1 MANVTQIF
9 VGVTVSIMMMGT
21 ILALPYLFTII
32 LVRRFRTASN
42 ILTANV
48 CFVSL
53 FGGVGF
59 YGTLYV
65 IQAFY
70 PTLLLRST
78 VLHIFSSYSEIVVN
92 CFMIYSMVIVT
103 INRFVAIK
111 YQNKRFF
118 KRLAWSIISSIAEWI
133 ISIILPVPLLISC
146 YEVSLN

>member
-1 MANVTQIF
+1 MANVSQIF
-9 VGVTVSIMMMGT
+9 VGVTVTIMMMAS
-21 ILALPYLFTII
+21 ILGVIYPLTII
-32 LVRRFRTASN
+32 LVRRFHTASN

-53 FGGVGF
+53 LGGTGF

-65 IQAFY
+65 LQAFY
-70 PTLLLRST
+70 PTIFMRST

-92 CFMIYSMVIVT
+92 CFMIYSMIVVT

-118 KRLAWSIISSIAEWI
+118 KRLTWSIISSIAQWI
-133 ISIILPVPLLISC
+133 IAIILPLPLLILC